1 MNFKGVDMERPTRF
15 AIYFTREELDR
26 IGVIAG
32 RGNKERFMKQAIMDA
47 VLIAET
53 EKGLEESQ

>member
-1 MNFKGVDMERPTRF
+1 MERPTRF